1 MDTLLV
7 VVAVSSLVLAT
18 SLAVV
23 AWKLL
28 RDGRERSAAR
38 VAALEALAFSEA
50 DDAQLVAPPRRFATI
65 EDEPE
70 PAGHVVEEAA
80 PLPVRAAAATPDLDE
95 DWDLRY
101 RPESDDD
108 AYIDS
113 LVADEEAAPARR
125 APVRPSAPRAIR
137 PSETDGDRFAPISV
151 PESMFS
157 GETPRAPSRRWAAL
171 TAVTL
176 IVAAGAA
183 TVYGFRSDVLGRLSL
198 PSLSVTGSSQR
209 APLELLSLRHTSA
222 RDGSFTVT
230 GLVQNPID
238 SGSVP
243 GVVAVVYLFD
253 KQGRYFASGKVAL
266 PSGLAP
272 GEESPFEISIDEAS
286 GVGRYRVG
294 FRLEDGGV
302 VAHVDRR
309 GHEPAGTTGDSVE
322 DGSPAA
328 AIPTSNRGRVEGN

>member
-18 SLAVV
+18 SLSVV
-23 AWKLL
+23 AWTLL

-38 VAALEALAFSEA
+38 VAALETLAFSEA
-50 DDAQLVAPPRRFATI
+50 GDEPPVAVPRRFANI

-70 PAGHVVEEAA
+70 PAGHVVEAAA

-101 RPESDDD
+101 RPE
-108 AYIDS
+108 
-113 LVADEEAAPARR
+113 
-125 APVRPSAPRAIR
+125 PVRPRTPRPIQPR
-137 PSETDGDRFAPISV
+137 ETDGDRYAPVSV

-157 GETPRAPSRRWAAL
+157 GETPKAPSRRWAAL

-230 GLVQNPID
+230 ALVQNPID
-238 SGSVP
+238 GSSVP